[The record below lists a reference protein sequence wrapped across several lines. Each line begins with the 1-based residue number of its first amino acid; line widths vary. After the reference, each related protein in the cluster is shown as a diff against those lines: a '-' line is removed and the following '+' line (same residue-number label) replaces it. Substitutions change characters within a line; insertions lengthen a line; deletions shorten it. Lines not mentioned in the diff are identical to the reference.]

1 MALIKTT
8 KIDKV
13 EFVGEWKTLQV
24 RHLTEVKEGD
34 ETLASSYSRDSYEIS
49 VGIAGLP
56 AELQPYATGVWTDGL
71 VAEWETKA
79 AELVAKMEAEQA
91 SLEETA

>member
-1 MALIKTT
+1 MALSKTT

-49 VGIAGLP
+49 VGVSGLP
-56 AELQPYATGVWTDGL
+56 TELQPYATGVWTDEL
-71 VAEWETKA
+71 VAEWEAKA
-79 AELVAKMEAEQA
+79 AELAAEWEAQQ
-91 SLEETA
+91 